1 MSERVEE
8 TILESTG
15 PSRRRRWRGIRESI
29 ACQVKISRAFKSA
42 VHVKR
47 PTSVWIT
54 SSVAPSSILSI
65 AVWPSRRIQANE
77 SRLRF

>member
-1 MSERVEE
+1 MRVEE

-29 ACQVKISRAFKSA
+29 TCQAMISGAFQSA
-42 VHVKR
+42 AHVQR
-47 PTSVWIT
+47 LTSVWIT
-54 SSVAPSSILSI
+54 SSVAPSSILSS